1 MADMTD
7 LKSVANIGVRVQIS
21 PFAPN
26 GNVTQWIEEFVLLV
40 QVQSFPVHTH
50 YILKCSHW

>member
-50 YILKCSHW
+50 YILKCSH

>member
-7 LKSVANIGVRVQIS
+7 LKSVADIGVRVQIS

-26 GNVTQWIEEFVLLV
+26 GNVTQWLEEFVLLV
-40 QVQSFPVHTH
+40 QVQSFLIHTH
-50 YILKCSHW
+50 YTSRCSH